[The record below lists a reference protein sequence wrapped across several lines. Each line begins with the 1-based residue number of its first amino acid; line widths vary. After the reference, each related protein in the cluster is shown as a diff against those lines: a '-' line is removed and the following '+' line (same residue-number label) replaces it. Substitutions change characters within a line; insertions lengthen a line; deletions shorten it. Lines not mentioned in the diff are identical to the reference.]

1 MVTRLP
7 GTAAR
12 GSGPHGIEGQA
23 LPIVLNAFSLKVPD
37 LELEARQI
45 PYDKEEL
52 DSLRAKHGSTH
63 ALRRQGGHILIF
75 SGDGTFP
82 VPGTTQT
89 IALKDN
95 FDIFCFLV
103 KDGLTRHLSGLGRR
117 PLGFTPIELVSTKP
131 EDNLLVPLFGESYP
145 FQVCAKYTI
154 DTRLVQ
160 DRPCLIIDCTTRRVL
175 KETCLFFLRDGFDLM
190 GRYVVTEQE
199 DGYRKLLGS
208 VSAIRGETLHVTRPD
223 GQFEQIDT
231 KDTYLEA
238 SRTNFDDYILHTH
251 GAQKDAI
258 VERIRLSVSS
268 FNSGENKKDRIEALK
283 KYVQSK
289 TVSLIDGTRI
299 EIADAPDIQNQCD
312 QMQKPVFV
320 FNDNGEADWAE
331 KGLTQYGPYTKRTF
345 DRNDPSICVICAQ
358 HDKGRVEQFVRKLLK
373 GISSSRYF
381 SNGLEGKFTLGT
393 SRVEVFATT
402 TDSVGAYKNTIESA
416 IKKKADDGGRWD
428 LALVQVRQ
436 SFKKLKVTENPY
448 YLGKSLF
455 FLHQVPVQDFTIELL
470 AQSDYSL
477 GYSLNNMGLA
487 CYAKMGG
494 VPWLL
499 KSSPTLSHELV
510 IGIGSANVGQERGA
524 DNQRIMGITTVFSG
538 DGSYIVSNTSKA
550 VVPKAYCE
558 ALTAVLGETI
568 EKIQKRMNWQ
578 KGDTIRLIFHAQVKK
593 FNKEEIQAV
602 RTVIDKYREYQVE
615 YAFLKISEDHGLHMF
630 DSATAGVQKGRLA
643 PPRGKMFKLA
653 KHEMLVY
660 LIGQRE
666 LRQDTDGHPRGVILD
681 VHKDST
687 FKDIKYLSAQL
698 YSFASHSWRSYF
710 PNPMPVTITY
720 SDLIARNLGWLNQLP
735 GWNDSVMIGKIGQS
749 QWFL

>member
-1 MVTRLP
+1 LTI
-7 GTAAR
+7 T
-12 GSGPHGIEGQA
+12 
-23 LPIVLNAFSLKVPD
+23 LNAFPLKVPN
-37 LELEARQI
+37 LQLEARQV
-45 PYDKEEL
+45 PYDKDAL
-52 DSLRAKHGSTH
+52 DTLRAKHGATH
-63 ALRRQGGHILIF
+63 AFRRQGDNILIF

-82 VPGTTQT
+82 VSGTRQT
-89 IALKDN
+89 VTLTDN
-95 FDIFCFLV
+95 FGIFCFMV
-103 KDGLTRHLSGLGRR
+103 KDGLMRHLAGLGRR
-117 PLGFTPIELVSTKP
+117 PVGFTPIELVSAKP
-131 EDNLLVPLFGESYP
+131 EDNLLVPILGNAYP
-145 FQVCAKYTI
+145 IQVCAKYTI
-154 DTRLVQ
+154 DTRTIQ
-160 DRPCLIIDCTTRRVL
+160 GQPCLVIDCTTRRAL
-175 KETCLFFLRDGFDLM
+175 KETCLFFLRAGFDLI

-208 VSAIRGETLHVTRPD
+208 VSAIKGETLHVTRPE
-223 GQFEQIDT
+223 GQVEHVEANDVH
-231 KDTYLEA
+231 LEA
-238 SRTNFDDYILHTH
+238 SRTNFDDYILYTY

-258 VERIRLSVSS
+258 VERIRQAVSI
-268 FNSGENKKDRIEALK
+268 FNGGKNKKARIDTLK
-283 KYVQSK
+283 RYIQSK
-289 TVSLIDGTRI
+289 SITLIDGTRI
-299 EIADAPDIQNQCD
+299 AIEDAQDIQKECG

-331 KGLTQYGPYTKRTF
+331 KGLTHYGPYTKRTF

-373 GISSSRYF
+373 GIANSKYF
-381 SNGLEGKFTLGT
+381 SSGLEGKFTLGT

-402 TDSVGAYKNTIESA
+402 TDSVEAYKSA
-416 IKKKADDGGRWD
+416 IETAIRKKADDGGRWD

-499 KSSPTLSHELV
+499 KASPTLSHELV
-510 IGIGSANVGQERGA
+510 IGIGSANIGQERGA

-550 VVPKAYCE
+550 VVPEAYCE

-593 FNKEEIQAV
+593 FNKEEIEAV
-602 RTVIDKYREYQVE
+602 RAVIDKYREYQVE

-643 PPRGKMFKLA
+643 PMRGRTFKLS

-666 LRQDTDGHPRGVILD
+666 LRQDMDGHPRGVILD

-687 FKDIKYLSAQL
+687 FRDIKYLSAQL

-710 PNPMPVTITY
+710 PNPMPVTISY

>member
-1 MVTRLP
+1 M
-7 GTAAR
+7 
-12 GSGPHGIEGQA
+12 
-23 LPIVLNAFSLKVPD
+23 PIFLNAFPLKVPA
-37 LELEARQI
+37 LELEARQV
-45 PYDKEEL
+45 PYDKVTL
-52 DSLRAKHGSTH
+52 DGLRAKHRSTH
-63 ALRRQGGHILIF
+63 SFRRQGDNILIF

-82 VPGTTQT
+82 VSGMPHT

-95 FDIFCFLV
+95 IGILCSLV
-103 KDGLTRHLSGLGRR
+103 KDGLTRHLARLGRS
-117 PLGFTPIELVSTKP
+117 PSGFNPIELVSTKP
-131 EDNLLVPLFGESYP
+131 EDNLLVPILGDAFP
-145 FQVCAKYTI
+145 FKVCAKYTI
-154 DTRLVQ
+154 NTRTVQ
-160 DRPCLIIDCTTRRVL
+160 GRPCLVIDCSTRTIL
-175 KETCLFFLRDGFDLM
+175 KENCLFFLNAGFDLV

-199 DGYRKLLGS
+199 DGYRKLRGS
-208 VSAIRGETLHVTRPD
+208 VSACKGEALTVTKPD
-223 GQFEQIDT
+223 GDVEQVDA
-231 KDTYLEA
+231 KDIYLES
-238 SRTNFDDYILHTH
+238 SRENFDAYILHKH

-258 VERIRLSVSS
+258 GERIRQAIHV
-268 FNSGENKKDRIEALK
+268 FNGGENKKARIDVLK
-283 KYVQSK
+283 KYIQSK
-289 TVSLIDGTRI
+289 TITLIDGTRI
-299 EIADAPDIQNQCD
+299 EIEDATDIQSDCA
-312 QMQKPVFV
+312 QMPKPVFV
-320 FNDNGEADWAE
+320 FNDNGEADWTE

-373 GISSSRYF
+373 GLTSSRYF
-381 SNGLEGKFTLGT
+381 KSGLEGKFTLGT
-393 SRVEVFATT
+393 SSVEVFTT
-402 TDSVGAYKNTIESA
+402 ATDSVEAYKNAIVSA
-416 IKKKADDGGRWD
+416 IRKKADDGGRWD

-436 SFKKLKVTENPY
+436 SFKKLEVTANPY

-470 AQSDYSL
+470 AQPEYSL
-477 GYSLNNMGLA
+477 GFSLNNMALA

-510 IGIGSANVGQERGA
+510 IGIGSADIGHARGA

-550 VVPKAYCE
+550 VVPDAYCD
-558 ALTAVLGETI
+558 ALTDVLGETI

-593 FNKEEIQAV
+593 FNKEEIAAV
-602 RTVIDKYREYQVE
+602 RAVIDKYREYQIE

-630 DSATAGVQKGRLA
+630 DSATAGEQKGRFA
-643 PPRGKMFKLA
+643 PQRGKTFKLS
-653 KHEMLVY
+653 KHEVLVY

-666 LRQDTDGHPRGVILD
+666 LRHATDGHPRGLILD
-681 VHKDST
+681 VHMDST

-698 YSFASHSWRSYF
+698 HSFASHSWRSYF
-710 PNPMPVTITY
+710 PNPLPVTISY
-720 SDLIARNLGWLNQLP
+720 SELIARNLGWLNQLP

>member
-1 MVTRLP
+1 M
-7 GTAAR
+7 
-12 GSGPHGIEGQA
+12 S
-23 LPIVLNAFSLKVPD
+23 IVLNAFPLKVPE
-37 LELEARQI
+37 LELEVLQI
-45 PYDKEEL
+45 QYDKEIL
-52 DSLRAKHGSTH
+52 NDLRDRYKATH
-63 ALRRQGGHILIF
+63 TFRRQGDNILIF

-82 VPGTTQT
+82 ASGTPQT

-95 FDIFCFLV
+95 FGIFCSLV
-103 KDGLTRHLSGLGRR
+103 KDGLIRHLAGLGRN
-117 PLGFTPIELVSTKP
+117 PSGFNPIELVSAKP
-131 EDNLLVPLFGESYP
+131 EDNLLVPILGDAYP
-145 FQVCAKYTI
+145 FKVCAKYSI
-154 DTRLVQ
+154 DTRAVQ
-160 DRPCLIIDCTTRRVL
+160 GNPCLVIDCTTRRVV
-175 KETCLFFLRDGFDLM
+175 KENGLFFLNAGFDLM
-190 GRYVVTEQE
+190 SRYVVTEQD

-208 VSAIRGETLHVTRPD
+208 VSGCKGETLYVTRPD
-223 GQFEQIDT
+223 GQVVQAEA
-231 KDTYLEA
+231 KDVYLEA

-258 VERIRLSVSS
+258 VDRIRQSVSI
-268 FNSGENKKDRIEALK
+268 FNGGENKKARIDTLK
-283 KYVQSK
+283 KYIQSK
-289 TVSLIDGTRI
+289 TIPLIDGTRI
-299 EIADAPDIQNQCD
+299 EIEDSPNIQKNCG

-331 KGLTQYGPYTKRTF
+331 KGLTQSGPYTKRTF
-345 DRNDPSICVICAQ
+345 DRNDPSICVICGQ

-373 GISSSRYF
+373 GISSSKYF
-381 SNGLEGKFTLGT
+381 SSGLEGKFTLGT
-393 SRVEVFATT
+393 SRVEVFATV
-402 TDSVGAYKNTIESA
+402 TDSVDAYKSA
-416 IKKKADDGGRWD
+416 IETAIRKKADDGGRWD

-436 SFKKLKVTENPY
+436 SFKKLKVTDNPY

-477 GYSLNNMGLA
+477 GYSLNNMALA

-499 KSSPTLSHELV
+499 KASPTLSHELV
-510 IGIGSANVGQERGA
+510 IGIGSANIGQERGA
-524 DNQRIMGITTVFSG
+524 DHQRIMGITTVFSG

-550 VVPKAYCE
+550 VVPEAYCE

-593 FNKEEIQAV
+593 FNKEEVEAV
-602 RTVIDKYREYQVE
+602 RAVIDNYREYQIE
-615 YAFLKISEDHGLHMF
+615 YAFLKVSEDHGLHMF

-643 PPRGKMFKLA
+643 PPRGKTFKLSR
-653 KHEMLVY
+653 HEMLVY

-687 FKDIKYLSAQL
+687 FKDITYLSAQL

-710 PNPMPVTITY
+710 PNPMPVTISY

>member
-1 MVTRLP
+1 M
-7 GTAAR
+7 
-12 GSGPHGIEGQA
+12 SIF
-23 LPIVLNAFSLKVPD
+23 LNAFPLKIPD
-37 LELEARQI
+37 VELKALQN
-45 PYDKEEL
+45 PYEKETL
-52 DSLRAKHGSTH
+52 DSLRAQYGSTH
-63 ALRRQGGHILIF
+63 SFRRQGDNILIF

-82 VPGTTQT
+82 ISGTPQS
-89 IALKDN
+89 ISFKDN
-95 FDIFCFLV
+95 FGIFCSLV
-103 KDGLTRHLSGLGRR
+103 KDGLTRHFSGLGRN
-117 PLGFTPIELVSTKP
+117 PSGFTPIQLVSAKP
-131 EDNLLVPLFGESYP
+131 EDNLLVPILGDAYP
-145 FQVCAKYTI
+145 FKVCAKYTI
-154 DTRLVQ
+154 DTRTVQ
-160 DRPCLIIDCTTRRVL
+160 GHPCLVIDCTTRRVL
-175 KETCLFFLRDGFDLM
+175 KENGLHFLNAGFDLM
-190 GRYVVTEQE
+190 GRYVVTEQD

-208 VSAIRGETLHVTRPD
+208 VSACNDETLNVTRPD
-223 GQFEQIDT
+223 GQIVQVDA
-231 KDTYLEA
+231 KDVYLEA
-238 SRTNFDDYILHTH
+238 NRANFDDYILHTH
-251 GAQKDAI
+251 GGKKDAI
-258 VERIRLSVSS
+258 VERIRQAVST
-268 FNSGENKKDRIEALK
+268 FNGGENKKARIDMLKNYIQSRTIAL
-283 KYVQSK
+283 
-289 TVSLIDGTRI
+289 INGTRI
-299 EIADAPDIQNQCD
+299 EIEDSPDIQCECG
-312 QMQKPVFV
+312 QMQKSVFV

-331 KGLTQYGPYTKRTF
+331 KGLTKYGPYTKRTF

-373 GISSSRYF
+373 GISNSKYF
-381 SNGLEGKFTLGT
+381 SSGLEGKFALGT
-393 SRVEVFATT
+393 SRVEVFTTT
-402 TDSVGAYKNTIESA
+402 TDSLDAYKNAIEAA
-416 IKKKADDGGRWD
+416 IRKKADDGGCWD

-470 AQSDYSL
+470 GQSDYAL
-477 GYSLNNMGLA
+477 GYSLNNMALA

-510 IGIGSANVGQERGA
+510 IGIGSANIGQERGA

-550 VVPKAYCE
+550 VVLEAYCE
-558 ALTAVLGETI
+558 ALTSVLGETI
-568 EKIQKRMNWQ
+568 QKIQKRMNWQ

-593 FNKEEIQAV
+593 FNKEEIAAV
-602 RTVIDKYREYQVE
+602 RAVIDKYREYQIE

-630 DSATAGVQKGRLA
+630 DSATAGAQKGKLA
-643 PPRGKMFKLA
+643 PQRGKTFKFS

-666 LRQDTDGHPRGVILD
+666 LRNDTDGHPRGLILD

-698 YSFASHSWRSYF
+698 HNFASHSWRSYF
-710 PNPMPVTITY
+710 PNPLPVTISY